1 MERFGLVAYG
11 CCEPLD
17 HKLALLIAQ
26 VPHLRWVAVS
36 PWANREALAE
46 QIGRDYV
53 YVYKPNP
60 ARICTPDPDWPS
72 AEQEIRE
79 TLRIANGCPTHVV
92 MKDTH
97 TFHSQPDRITR
108 WAQMASRIVRE
119 MA

>member
-1 MERFGLVAYG
+1 V
-11 CCEPLD
+11 
-17 HKLALLIAQ
+17 ALLIAK
-26 VPHLRWVAVS
+26 VPRLRWVAVS

-46 QIGRDYV
+46 QIGRAYV

-60 ARICTPDPDWPS
+60 ARICSPDPDWQA

-79 TLRIANGCPTHVV
+79 TLEIARGCPIHIV

-97 TFHSQPDRITR
+97 TFHRQSDRITQ
-108 WAQMASRIVRE
+108 WAEMASRVVRE